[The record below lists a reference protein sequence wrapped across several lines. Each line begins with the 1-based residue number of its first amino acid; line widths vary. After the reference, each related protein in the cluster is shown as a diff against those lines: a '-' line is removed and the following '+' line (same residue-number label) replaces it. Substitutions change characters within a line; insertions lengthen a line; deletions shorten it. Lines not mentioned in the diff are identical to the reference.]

1 MASTENLYSDLSRDE
16 LVALLEQSESGV
28 RISFS
33 GKATARE
40 IARRVRPRVMQRL
53 AKYSIGSPEQ
63 QADNLLLEGENL
75 QAMVSLY
82 RYRGHVDFILADPP
96 YNTGHDFRYNDRW
109 EDDPNDPDLGDIVSA
124 DDGARHTKWMRFMWP
139 RLQTMR
145 AMLKPSGVLAIDGC
159 PKVMPLFEA
168 KSSGFG
174 VTERTL
180 RASVDQGPD
189 AGAHDCSRCANARS
203 LRGPR

>member
-1 MASTENLYSDLSRDE
+1 MHGRYEQRIFPGILVLVIFWTASLSAVTAGTTGTVRGRVDDRATKAPLAGVTVTVTAPSGASTAKTDAHGDFLFISLSPDTYVLTAKRGGYDPAS
-16 LVALLEQSESGV
+16 VTGV
-28 RISFS
+28 
-33 GKATARE
+33 T
-40 IARRVRPRVMQRL
+40 
-53 AKYSIGSPEQ
+53 
-63 QADNLLLEGENL
+63 
-75 QAMVSLY
+75 
-82 RYRGHVDFILADPP
+82 
-96 YNTGHDFRYNDRW
+96 
-109 EDDPNDPDLGDIVSA
+109 VSA
-124 DDGARHTKWMRFMWP
+124 DNVAV
-139 RLQTMR
+139 
-145 AMLKPSGVLAIDGC
+145 ADGC